1 MLEGTYLI
9 TGITGYIGSLLAK
22 TLMDSDLYG
31 QGKIRIVGLV
41 RNMEKAQ
48 MFFEGRDCSSLSFI
62 KADLQSC
69 DLNLEGIE
77 NIDYIIHCAATT
89 TSGYMVS
96 NPVETADGIIL
107 GTKNMLELARKS
119 QNRSFVY
126 LSSMEAYG
134 IVDDLGRPRK
144 EDELGNIA
152 IESARSCYPLG
163 KRIAEHYCCIYHK
176 EYGLPV
182 KVARLAQTFGE
193 GVRPDDNRV
202 YMQFARAAYEG
213 RDIVLK
219 TQGLSVGNYCA
230 ADDAVNAI
238 FTILEKGA
246 DGETY
251 NVVNEENT
259 MCIRDMAQLVASEI
273 AHGKI
278 KVVVD
283 TEDLGKTGYA
293 ADTALRM
300 SGEKLRLLG
309 WKPTKNLVQMY
320 RDLVRELD
328 KSHIF

>member
-9 TGITGYIGSLLAK
+9 TGISGYIGSLLAK
-22 TLMDSDLYG
+22 TLMSSDLYS
-31 QGKIRIVGLV
+31 QGKIRIVGLA
-41 RNMEKAQ
+41 RNMKKAQ
-48 MFFEGRDCSSLSFI
+48 AVFEGCNCAFLSFVE
-62 KADLQSC
+62 ADLQRPG
-69 DLNLEGIE
+69 LILEDVK

-107 GTKNMLELARKS
+107 GTKNMLELAVRL
-119 QNRSFVY
+119 QIRSFVY

-134 IVDDLGRPRK
+134 IADDLGRPRK
-144 EDELGNIA
+144 EDELGMVPL
-152 IESARSCYPLG
+152 ESARSCYPLG
-163 KRIAEHYCCIYHK
+163 KRIAEHYCSIYHK

-182 KVARLAQTFGE
+182 KVARLAQTFGV
-193 GVRPDDNRV
+193 GARTDDNRV
-202 YMQFARAAYEG
+202 YMQFARAAYENK
-213 RDIVLK
+213 DIVLK

-238 FTILEKGA
+238 FTIMEKGV

-259 MCIRDMAQLVASEI
+259 MHIRDMAELVASEI

-278 KVVVD
+278 RVIVETQD
-283 TEDLGKTGYA
+283 SGKTGYA

-300 SGEKLRLLG
+300 SGEKLRHLG

-320 RDLVRELD
+320 LDLVKVLD
-328 KSHIF
+328 VNHIF